1 MLQVMQLELPADR
14 RPHTG
19 PKQRTRERVN
29 LLPLPNTKYSV
40 TRCGER
46 GWTATKLLIDWPK
59 TAPFVSVKR
68 LLFVF
73 CSAEKRNALANLG
86 LRRLR
91 TPAAR
96 LATTAFLAA
105 AIRVRHKDV
114 AHVCPSR
121 RRRQLLR

>member
-1 MLQVMQLELPADR
+1 M
-14 RPHTG
+14 
-19 PKQRTRERVN
+19 
-29 LLPLPNTKYSV
+29 
-40 TRCGER
+40 
-46 GWTATKLLIDWPK
+46 
-59 TAPFVSVKR
+59 
-68 LLFVF
+68 
-73 CSAEKRNALANLG
+73 ANLG